1 MSSSDSSSSS
11 SMISTTVSTTAGTL
25 PAPAKA
31 DVLIIGAGVIGL
43 AAAYELSKAG
53 TKVVVIDKFDPG
65 YGCSYGN
72 AGWITPCFAMP
83 LPMPGMLFK
92 SIRWLTDPE
101 SPLYIKP
108 ELSLTL
114 MSWLF
119 QFLGAMNEKQMLRS
133 VDALTA
139 ISKQSLDLY
148 RQLHATTDKPFSFEQ
163 KGLFMVAN
171 SDDGLKYAKSE
182 MDLVARSGI
191 PGRLMLEEEARAFEP
206 SLTKR
211 IKGGVFFSE
220 EAHAEPLQ
228 VTQTLAHEAKK
239 LGAQIY
245 SKAEVIDFQIGAHGI
260 AAARTTRGMFQ
271 ADQFVL
277 ATGSWSHAIGQ
288 TLRLRI
294 PVLGGKGY
302 AIITDPLAPN
312 PLRPMMLVEKKVAVT
327 PRNGTLRLAGTLE
340 LVNQDETFTTRRV
353 EAIIRGAREF
363 MNVPDPIRFHEI
375 WRGLRPCTPDGVPII
390 GRTARYP
397 NLLLATGHQMLGLQS
412 ATGTGKLVS
421 DLTLGRTPD
430 LDPKP
435 FRADR
440 F

>member
-1 MSSSDSSSSS
+1 MA
-11 SMISTTVSTTAGTL
+11 INEV
-25 PAPAKA
+25 APLKA
-31 DVLIIGAGVIGL
+31 DVLIVGGGVIGL
-43 AAAYELSKAG
+43 ASAYELSRAG
-53 TKVVVIDKFDPG
+53 AKVVVIDKFEPG

-92 SIRWLTDPE
+92 SFKWLLDAE

-108 ELSLTL
+108 ELSPALI
-114 MSWLF
+114 SWLITF
-119 QFLGAMNEKQMLRS
+119 MGSMTHKKMLSS
-133 VDALTA
+133 VDALTQ
-139 ISKQSLDLY
+139 ISIQSLKLY
-148 RQLHATTDKPFSFEQ
+148 QELAAKTDKPFSFEQ
-163 KGLFMVAN
+163 KGLLMVAQ
-171 SDDGLKYAKSE
+171 SDEGLNYAKQE
-182 MDLVARSGI
+182 MELVSRNGI
-191 PGRLMLEEEARAFEP
+191 PGKLMLEEEARAFEP

-211 IKGGVFFSE
+211 IKGGVFFDQ

-228 VTQTLAHEAKK
+228 VSQTLAHEAQK
-239 LGAQIY
+239 LGAVIL
-245 SKAEVIDFQIGAHGI
+245 SKTEVIDFQLGAKGVL
-260 AAARTTRGMFQ
+260 AARTTRGMFE

-277 ATGSWSHAIGQ
+277 ATGSWSRHLGQ
-288 TLRLRI
+288 TLELKI

-302 AIITDPLAPN
+302 AIITDPLGPN

-353 EAIIRGAREF
+353 EAIVRGAREF
-363 MNVPDPIRFHEI
+363 MNVPDNIRYHEI
-375 WRGLRPCTPDGVPII
+375 WRGLRPCTPDGVPVI
-390 GRTARYP
+390 GRTKRYP

-412 ATGTGKLVS
+412 ATGTGKLVA
-421 DLTLGRTPD
+421 DLALGKTPD
-430 LDPKP
+430 VDPKP

>member
-1 MSSSDSSSSS
+1 
-11 SMISTTVSTTAGTL
+11 MITPVASHHQAIE
-25 PAPAKA
+25 PIKA
-31 DVLIIGAGVIGL
+31 DVLIVGGGVIGL
-43 AAAYELSKAG
+43 ASAYELSRAG
-53 TKVVVIDKFDPG
+53 AKVVVIDKYDPG

-83 LPMPGMLFK
+83 LPMPGMLLK
-92 SIRWLTDPE
+92 SIKWLTDPE

-108 ELSLTL
+108 ELSPTL
-114 MSWLF
+114 IRWLYR
-119 QFLGAMNEKQMLRS
+119 FLLSMNKKQMLSS
-133 VDALTA
+133 VAALTA

-148 RQLHATTDKPFSFEQ
+148 KQLAKTTDKPFSFEQ
-163 KGLFMVAN
+163 KGLLMVAQ
-171 SDDGLKYAKSE
+171 SDEGLDYARNE
-182 MDLVARSGI
+182 MEFVATHGI
-191 PGRLMLEEEARAFEP
+191 PGRLMNEDEARAFEP

-211 IKGGVFFSE
+211 IKGGVFFTE

-228 VTQTLAHEAKK
+228 VTQTLAHEAQK
-239 LGAQIY
+239 LGCRIIP
-245 SKAEVIDFQIGAHGI
+245 KAEVIDFQRGPNGI
-260 AAARTTRGMFQ
+260 AAARTTRGIFQ

-288 TLRLRI
+288 TLELRV

-312 PLRPMMLVEKKVAVT
+312 PKVPMMLVEKKVAVT

-353 EAIIRGAREF
+353 EAIVRGAREF
-363 MNVPDPIRFHEI
+363 MNVPEAIRYHEI
-375 WRGLRPCTPDGVPII
+375 WRGLRPCTPDGVPVI

-412 ATGTGKLVS
+412 ATGTGKLVA
-421 DLTLGRTPD
+421 DLALGRQTD
-430 LDPKP
+430 VDPKP

>member
-1 MSSSDSSSSS
+1 MSTNELAT
-11 SMISTTVSTTAGTL
+11 I
-25 PAPAKA
+25 KA
-31 DVLIIGAGVIGL
+31 DVLIVGAGVIGL
-43 AAAYELSKAG
+43 ASAYELSRAG
-53 TKVVVIDKFDPG
+53 AKVVVIDKFEPG

-92 SIRWLTDPE
+92 SFKWLLDPE

-108 ELSLTL
+108 ELSPTL
-114 MSWLF
+114 ISWLITF
-119 QFLGAMNEKQMLRS
+119 MASMTEKKMLAS
-133 VDALTA
+133 VDALTQ
-139 ISKQSLDLY
+139 ISIQSLRLY
-148 RQLHATTDKPFSFEQ
+148 QELAAKTDKPFSFEQ
-163 KGLFMVAN
+163 KGLFMVAQ
-171 SDDGLKYAKSE
+171 SDDGLKYARQE
-182 MDLVARSGI
+182 MELVSRNGI
-191 PGRLMLEEEARAFEP
+191 PGQLMLEEEARAFEP

-211 IKGGVFFSE
+211 IKGGVFFSQ

-228 VTQTLAHEAKK
+228 VTQTLAHEAQK
-239 LGAQIY
+239 LGARIL
-245 SKAEVIDFQIGAHGI
+245 SKTEVIDFQLGAKGVI
-260 AAARTTRGMFQ
+260 AARTTRGIFE

-277 ATGSWSHAIGQ
+277 ATGSWSHHLGQ
-288 TLRLRI
+288 TLELKI

-302 AIITDPLAPN
+302 AIITDPLGPN

-353 EAIIRGAREF
+353 EAIVRGAREF
-363 MNVPDPIRFHEI
+363 MNVPESIRYHEI
-375 WRGLRPCTPDGVPII
+375 WRGLRPCTPDGVPVI
-390 GRTARYP
+390 GRTKRYP

-412 ATGTGKLVS
+412 ATGTGKLVA
-421 DLTLGRTPD
+421 DLALGKTPD
-430 LDPKP
+430 VDPKP

>member
-1 MSSSDSSSSS
+1 M
-11 SMISTTVSTTAGTL
+11 TNQV
-25 PAPAKA
+25 APIKA
-31 DVLIIGAGVIGL
+31 DVLIVGGGVIGL
-43 AAAYELSKAG
+43 ASAYELSRAG
-53 TKVVVIDKFDPG
+53 AKVVVIDKFEPG

-92 SIRWLTDPE
+92 SFKWLLDPE

-108 ELSLTL
+108 ELSPTL
-114 MSWLF
+114 ISWLLSF
-119 QFLGAMNEKQMLRS
+119 MASMTEKKMLRS
-133 VDALTA
+133 VDALTQ
-139 ISKQSLDLY
+139 ISIQSLKLY
-148 RQLHATTDKPFSFEQ
+148 QELAAKTDKPFSFEQ
-163 KGLFMVAN
+163 KGLFMVAQ
-171 SDDGLKYAKSE
+171 SDDGLKYARQE
-182 MDLVARSGI
+182 MELVSRNGI
-191 PGRLMLEEEARAFEP
+191 PGKLMLEEEARAFEP

-211 IKGGVFFSE
+211 IKGGVFFSQ

-228 VTQTLAHEAKK
+228 VTQTLAHEAQKF
-239 LGAQIY
+239 GAQIL
-245 SKAEVIDFQIGAHGI
+245 SKTEVIDFQLGAKGVV
-260 AAARTTRGMFQ
+260 AARTTRGMFE

-277 ATGSWSHAIGQ
+277 ATGSWSRHIGQ
-288 TLRLRI
+288 TLDLKI

-302 AIITDPLAPN
+302 AIITDPLGPN

-353 EAIIRGAREF
+353 EAIVRGAREF
-363 MNVPDPIRFHEI
+363 MNVPESIRYHEI
-375 WRGLRPCTPDGVPII
+375 WRGLRPCTPDGVPVI
-390 GRTARYP
+390 GRTKRYP

-412 ATGTGKLVS
+412 ATGTGKLVA
-421 DLTLGRTPD
+421 DLALRKTPEV
-430 LDPKP
+430 DPNP

>member
-1 MSSSDSSSSS
+1 M
-11 SMISTTVSTTAGTL
+11 TTNEL
-25 PAPAKA
+25 APIKS
-31 DVLIIGAGVIGL
+31 DVLIVGAGVIGL

-53 TKVVVIDKFDPG
+53 AKVVVIDKFEPG

-92 SIRWLTDPE
+92 SFRWLMDPS

-108 ELSLTL
+108 ELSPTL
-114 MSWLF
+114 ISWLL
-119 QFLGAMNEKQMLRS
+119 QFMASMTQKKMLAS
-133 VDALTA
+133 VDALTQLS
-139 ISKQSLDLY
+139 IQSLNLY
-148 RQLHATTDKPFSFEQ
+148 KQLSASTDKPFSFEQ
-163 KGLFMVAN
+163 KGLFMVAQSN
-171 SDDGLKYAKSE
+171 DGFKYARSE
-182 MDLVARSGI
+182 MELVARNGV
-191 PGRLMLEEEARAFEP
+191 PGKVMNEEEARAFEP

-228 VTQTLAHEAKK
+228 VTQCLAHEAKK
-239 LGAQIY
+239 LGAQII
-245 SKAEVIDFQIGAHGI
+245 SKTEVIDFELGPKGI
-260 AAARTTRGMFQ
+260 KAARTTRGIFE

-277 ATGSWSHAIGQ
+277 ATGSWSLRMGQ
-288 TLRLRI
+288 TLGLKI

-302 AIITDPLAPN
+302 AIITDPLTPN

-353 EAIIRGAREF
+353 EAIVRGAREF
-363 MNVPDPIRFHEI
+363 MNVPDPIRYQEI
-375 WRGLRPCTPDGVPII
+375 WRGLRPCTPDGVPIM

-397 NLLLATGHQMLGLQS
+397 NLLVATGHQMLGLQS
-412 ATGTGKLVS
+412 ATGSGKMIS
-421 DLTLGRTPD
+421 DLTLGKQPD
-430 LDPKP
+430 QDPRP

>member
-1 MSSSDSSSSS
+1 MNN
-11 SMISTTVSTTAGTL
+11 TNEL
-25 PAPAKA
+25 APIHA
-31 DVLIIGAGVIGL
+31 DVLIVGAGVIGL

-53 TKVVVIDKFDPG
+53 AKVVVIDKFEPG

-92 SIRWLTDPE
+92 SFKWLLDPE

-108 ELSLTL
+108 ELSATL
-114 MSWLF
+114 VSWLLRF
-119 QFLGAMNEKQMLRS
+119 MASMTTKKMLQS
-133 VDALTA
+133 VDALTQLS
-139 ISKQSLDLY
+139 IQSLDLY
-148 RQLHATTDKPFSFEQ
+148 KQLSASSEKKFSFEQ
-163 KGLFMVAN
+163 KGLFMVAQ
-171 SDDGLKYAKSE
+171 SDDGLKYAKKE
-182 MDLVARSGI
+182 MELVARNGI
-191 PGRLMLEEEARAFEP
+191 PGKLMLEEEARAFEP

-211 IKGGVFFSE
+211 FKGGVFFSN

-228 VTQTLAHEAKK
+228 VTQCLAHEAQK
-239 LGAQIY
+239 LGARIL
-245 SKAEVIDFQIGAHGI
+245 SKTEVIDFDLGPQGI
-260 AAARTTRGMFQ
+260 RGARTTRGIFT

-277 ATGSWSHAIGQ
+277 ATGSWSLRMGQ
-288 TLRLRI
+288 TLGLKI

-312 PLRPMMLVEKKVAVT
+312 PQRPMMLVEKKVAVT

-353 EAIIRGAREF
+353 EAIVRGAREF
-363 MNVPDPIRFHEI
+363 MNVPEKISYHEI

-390 GRTARYP
+390 GRTNKFP
-397 NLLLATGHQMLGLQS
+397 NLIVATGHQMLGLQS
-412 ATGTGKLVS
+412 ATGSGKLIS
-421 DLTLGRTPD
+421 DLTLGKTPD
-430 LDPKP
+430 VDPHP
-435 FRADR
+435 YRADR